1 MQNNDRMR
9 GSSCRLCN
17 NDRANNGCSC
27 NNQQRGSM
35 YESISEREEGCPAER
50 GGCFDNNRPRC
61 STCEPT
67 PIREEGCSRERGGCF
82 GNNRQRSGMG
92 EQRQARNEG
101 CPTER
106 GGCFDR
112 NNCDEQVLAMGY
124 VKSQHFTNLYAPEK
138 ALHRG
143 TLFADLDLPY
153 GGCRK

>member
-27 NNQQRGSM
+27 NNQQRGSI
-35 YESISEREEGCPAER
+35 YEPTPTREEGCPH
-50 GGCFDNNRPRC
+50 
-61 STCEPT
+61 
-67 PIREEGCSRERGGCF
+67 ERGGCF
-82 GNNRQRSGMG
+82 GNNRQRGGMY

-101 CPTER
+101 CSHKR

-112 NNCDEQVLAMGY
+112 NDCDEQVLAMGY

-153 GGCRK
+153 GGCGK